1 MKTFFNQ
8 LNIKGHLLMAIS
20 YLIPVVCGAGFMIA
34 IGMALGGDSSTD
46 LTKTGYSFWD
56 VLATL
61 GGAGLGML
69 PVVIATGIAYSIAD
83 KPGIAP
89 GLVIG
94 LTANAVGSGFIG
106 GLIGGFLAGYL
117 VVLIIK
123 YTKMPNWAKGL
134 MPMLVIPFIASLI
147 GGLIMVYVIGAPI
160 TQFTHILTEYLQSL
174 SGTSKLI
181 YGIIIGVLASVDYG
195 GPINK
200 TVFAFVL
207 TLQAQGI
214 HEPITA
220 LIVVNT
226 ATPIGFAF
234 AYWIGRL
241 MRKNIYKKVEV
252 ETLKTAFPMG
262 IIEIVEGV
270 LPIVLNDI
278 IRCVIATGIGGAVGG
293 AISMVMNADSKVP
306 FGGMLAIPTMS
317 QPLGFVIAIVAN
329 VVVTALVLVLLKKPV
344 NESEEMIDE
353 IEEDDIELG
362 DIKVY

>member
-8 LNIKGHLLMAIS
+8 LNLKGHLLTAIS

-123 YTKMPNWAKGL
+123 YIKMPNWAKGL

-293 AISMVMNADSKVP
+293 AISMVMKADSKVP

-317 QPLGFVIAIVAN
+317 LPLGFVIAIAAN
-329 VVVTALVLVLLKKPV
+329 VIVTALVLVLLKKPV
-344 NESEEMIDE
+344 NESEEMVDE